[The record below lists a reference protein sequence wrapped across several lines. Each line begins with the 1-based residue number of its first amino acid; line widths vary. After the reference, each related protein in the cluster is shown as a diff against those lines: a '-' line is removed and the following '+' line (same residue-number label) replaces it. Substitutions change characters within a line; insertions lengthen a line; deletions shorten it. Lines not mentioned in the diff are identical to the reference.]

1 MLLDSPYT
9 IGLIFVTLAIMW
21 VVQMS
26 LAKKQA
32 TGFLDAVNSIKGPGL
47 TVAIGVNQPKWGR
60 KKIYLAISAND
71 EGIIVDG
78 LTLQGITT
86 FAKSVKERT
95 FNDMSLSEVVESDNN
110 EPVWQSAKMA
120 AETLMKK
127 IQSESNSSS
136 TK

>member
-1 MLLDSPYT
+1 M
-9 IGLIFVTLAIMW
+9 
-21 VVQMS
+21 
-26 LAKKQA
+26 
-32 TGFLDAVNSIKGPGL
+32 
-47 TVAIGVNQPKWGR
+47 
-60 KKIYLAISAND
+60 AISANED
-71 EGIIVDG
+71 GVIVDG

-95 FNDMSLSEVVESDNN
+95 FNNMSLSEVVESDNN